1 VLKVVGAVVC
11 GAALATGAA
20 AFAAP
25 PGAEVQDSASA
36 VVSNAHAGARPV
48 ALVVSLHTELQ
59 CGKLRG
65 GGLALTFPAAV
76 RLPPAI
82 PASMVVVDGT
92 RPRSVKLAQRTLTI
106 TMPLP
111 TGVMCNVI
119 GPGTAKIVVSRG
131 ALIGNPTAAGTYD
144 LGVRYRTETFQAKL
158 KITA

>member
-1 VLKVVGAVVC
+1 MLRVVGAVVC

-25 PGAEVQDSASA
+25 PGAEAQDWAS
-36 VVSNAHAGARPV
+36 VVASNAHAGARPV

-76 RLPPAI
+76 RLPAQI
-82 PASMVVVDGT
+82 PASAIAVDGVQ
-92 RPRSVKLAQRTLTI
+92 PRSVKLAQRTLSI

-111 TGVMCNVI
+111 AGVMCYAI
-119 GPGTAKIVVSRG
+119 APGTVKILVSRG
-131 ALIGNPTAAGTYD
+131 AQIGNPTAAGTYN
-144 LGVRYRTETFQAKL
+144 LAVHYRTETLQAKL

>member
-1 VLKVVGAVVC
+1 VLRVVGAVVC
-11 GAALATGAA
+11 GAALVTGAA

-25 PGAEVQDSASA
+25 PGAEAQDSASA

-59 CGKLRG
+59 CGRLR
-65 GGLALTFPAAV
+65 GGLALIFPAAV

-82 PASMVVVDGT
+82 AASTIAVDGV
-92 RPRSVKLAQRTLTI
+92 RPRSVKLVQRTLTI

-119 GPGTAKIVVSRG
+119 APGTAKILVSRG
-131 ALIGNPTAAGTYD
+131 ALIGNPTAAGAYN
-144 LGVRYRTETFQAKL
+144 LGVRYRAETLQAKL

>member
-1 VLKVVGAVVC
+1 VLRVVGAVLC

-25 PGAEVQDSASA
+25 PVAEAQDSASV

-48 ALVVSLHTELQ
+48 ALAVSLRTELQ
-59 CGKLRG
+59 CGRLRG
-65 GGLALTFPAAV
+65 GTLALIFPAAV

-82 PASMVVVDGT
+82 AASTVAVDGV
-92 RPRSVKLAQRTLTI
+92 RPRSVKLVQRTLTI

-119 GPGTAKIVVSRG
+119 GPGTVKILVSRG
-131 ALIGNPTAAGTYD
+131 ALIGNPMSAGTYD
-144 LGVRYRTETFQAKL
+144 LGVRYRAETLQAKL